1 MQTNDEF
8 AESVRTAVL
17 TQFSRG
23 ELNLPIPPELI
34 QPATESE
41 KGTLRSWLTR
51 RAQAKANAAL
61 IRRRG
66 DVAVQFIDS
75 IQKKLLPANA
85 DAVELICASAVAV
98 LHNEQLKRQVVSDFA
113 LINELVR
120 DFQEAAADLDGTS
133 AHEDVVQAG
142 LEKMKE
148 RFHEFLAAVG
158 RPASRLERRR

>member
-1 MQTNDEF
+1 LQANNEF

-61 IRRRG
+61 IKRRG

-120 DFQEAAADLDGTS
+120 AFHEAAADLDGTS
-133 AHEDVVQAG
+133 AHEDIVQAG
-142 LEKMKE
+142 LEN
-148 RFHEFLAAVG
+148 LN
-158 RPASRLERRR
+158 